1 MNVDILKD
9 NPDWRLY
16 IPIVGASLTLTI
28 IVWLVFKYNPV
39 RLLSQCRF
47 GNTDEKYRLK
57 HGLKNLLLLSL
68 RNGRVNMGYS
78 PLEFTTRRKTWE
90 KRKEII

>member
-16 IPIVGASLTLTI
+16 IPMVGASLTLTI
-28 IVWLVFKYNPV
+28 IVWLIFKYNPV
-39 RLLSQCRF
+39 RLLSPCKF
-47 GNTDEKYRLK
+47 GNTDKKHRLR
-57 HGLKNLLLLSL
+57 HGLRNLLLPFL

-78 PLEFTTRRKTWE
+78 PLKLISRQKSWE
-90 KRKEII
+90 KLKEII